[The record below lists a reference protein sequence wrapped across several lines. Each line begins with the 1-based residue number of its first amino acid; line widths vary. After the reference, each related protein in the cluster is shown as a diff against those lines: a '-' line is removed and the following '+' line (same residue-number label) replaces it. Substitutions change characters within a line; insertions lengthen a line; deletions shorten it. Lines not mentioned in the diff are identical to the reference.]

1 MCIVTVGGSG
11 VGGHLLRRVIAAF
24 PEARERVPGL
34 RMIVVAGPRID
45 PGSLPAHDGLEIL
58 PYVHELYRHL
68 AVCDL
73 AVVQG
78 GLTTTMELTANRR
91 PFIYFPLRHHFE
103 QNFHVRHRLE
113 RYRAG
118 RCMDYATAGPGRH
131 RRRDRQRD
139 RPRGRLPPRRHR
151 RRRPRR
157 GAARRAALRRPLP
170 DRTPFF
176 GGPWPENN
184 LGPDRPGG
192 NHDTVEHLGT
202 VKHLDTAALQA
213 GLGHVRE
220 SPPDHGTVE
229 MIVRRPAV
237 DEREVLAVGTLDA
250 DAGLVGDTWQV
261 RGSSRTPDGS
271 AHPGMQLTVINSRAA
286 LLVAQDPDRRM
297 LAGDQLYVDL
307 DLSPANLPAGT
318 RLAVGSA
325 VIEVSEEPHLGCA
338 KFAARF
344 GEEALRF
351 VNSRVG
357 RGLRLRGLNAR
368 ILTSGTVRPGD
379 RISKLAPARGGGR
392 RGGGL
397 S

>member
-1 MCIVTVGGSG
+1 
-11 VGGHLLRRVIAAF
+11 
-24 PEARERVPGL
+24 
-34 RMIVVAGPRID
+34 
-45 PGSLPAHDGLEIL
+45 
-58 PYVHELYRHL
+58 
-68 AVCDL
+68 
-73 AVVQG
+73 
-78 GLTTTMELTANRR
+78 
-91 PFIYFPLRHHFE
+91 
-103 QNFHVRHRLE
+103 
-113 RYRAG
+113 
-118 RCMDYATAGPGRH
+118 
-131 RRRDRQRD
+131 
-139 RPRGRLPPRRHR
+139 
-151 RRRPRR
+151 
-157 GAARRAALRRPLP
+157 
-170 DRTPFF
+170 
-176 GGPWPENN
+176 
-184 LGPDRPGG
+184 
-192 NHDTVEHLGT
+192 VEHLGT
-202 VKHLDTAALQA
+202 VKHLDTPALQA

-250 DAGLVGDTWQV
+250 DVGLAGDTWQV
-261 RGSSRTPDGS
+261 RGSSRMPDGS

-344 GEEALRF
+344 GKEALRF
-351 VNSRVG
+351 VNSRAG

-379 RISKLAPARGGGR
+379 RIRKLPPANGAAADGAAA
-392 RGGGL
+392 
-397 S
+397 